1 MNNSSKRRQ
10 HKMLFLLVVIMVT
23 TIILIV
29 ETYAWFVGTSTV
41 STDEFSVSVT
51 SGDGLELSLDGT
63 VWQSENISITKSTV
77 RNAFNGNKNV
87 WADYLS
93 PVSTNGMLDTSVSRL
108 KIYEKTSLSATS
120 GGFRLISGRV
130 DNYTGDEA
138 DGYVAFD
145 LYIRNGNGNSYDSTY
160 DSASEEDIYLASD
173 SYASVPVSGSTNY
186 GAANSLRVG
195 FFEIGRI
202 KSNGYGSSD
211 VSTLRTI
218 SCSGGSG
225 VTGLCSTTSNLNDRR
240 GYTWNIWEPNA
251 SSHTTQLVSYF
262 NGICK
267 KRNSSGS
274 YTGNSCNSLSVGAS
288 RTTYAVNDAISS
300 SDNVDIYDG
309 AELNTYTSAKLT
321 AMSTYKTS
329 DATSN
334 GSNKASLIRLGG
346 NSITKVRIYIWLEG
360 QDIDNYDLITHNP
373 TINIKFG
380 LTKDRFGIDT
390 TNTSGSTRP

>member
-10 HKMLFLLVVIMVT
+10 HKILFLLVVIMVT

-63 VWQSENISITKSTV
+63 SWQSENISITKSSV

-108 KIYEKTSLSATS
+108 KLYEKTSLSATS

-225 VTGLCSTTSNLNDRR
+225 VTGLCSTTSNLNGRR

-390 TNTSGSTRP
+390 TNTSG